1 VLPAYLCALIC
12 YVGDPAGTRSSN
24 FYLNVPPILVGLVII
39 GSAAFL
45 GEGIICLVMLS
56 PIWLI
61 CGLIGAFAVRRM
73 RRRNDAA
80 RFHASLLFLPL
91 FAGSIESQIPV
102 PHETVTLTRS
112 VIVHASPSEIWPYA
126 VSNAHIGNGEGRWTF
141 SQSVLGLPVPA
152 PRCSIAPAWAAS
164 APPIGAK
171 ASISRNG

>member
-1 VLPAYLCALIC
+1 
-12 YVGDPAGTRSSN
+12 
-24 FYLNVPPILVGLVII
+24 
-39 GSAAFL
+39 
-45 GEGIICLVMLS
+45 MLS